1 MKTIGMD
8 IGTTTVC
15 AILADAE
22 TGKLLNVQ
30 TLTNDAHLK
39 SEKSW
44 ERIQNP
50 KRILELCRK
59 LLAGYLD
66 KYDDVESIGVTGA
79 MHGILYTDKE
89 GQAVSP
95 LYTWQDQRGDQIN
108 PESGKSYAKELSE
121 ITGYAMAT
129 GFGLTT
135 HYYNTKH
142 HLIPKG
148 AVSFCTI
155 PDYVAFSIA
164 QEREPLLHQ
173 SMAAS
178 LGIYDIQKGCFDTEA
193 VERAGMDI
201 EMLPRV
207 TKENALC
214 GRTRRSVRMRQRK
227 RHIRRH
233 C

>member
-89 GQAVSP
+89 GCKSAVYMAGSK
-95 LYTWQDQRGDQIN
+95 WRSDK
-108 PESGKSYAKELSE
+108 SGKWKELCKRIVRDHRLCNGNRFWS
-121 ITGYAMAT
+121 
-129 GFGLTT
+129 
-135 HYYNTKH
+135 YNTLLQYETSFNSKRSGIFLYNSGLCRFFDRTGERTITSSKH
-142 HLIPKG
+142 
-148 AVSFCTI
+148 
-155 PDYVAFSIA
+155 
-164 QEREPLLHQ
+164 
-173 SMAAS
+173 
-178 LGIYDIQKGCFDTEA
+178 GCKSWD
-193 VERAGMDI
+193 
-201 EMLPRV
+201 L
-207 TKENALC
+207 
-214 GRTRRSVRMRQRK
+214 
-227 RHIRRH
+227 
-233 C
+233 

>member
-108 PESGKSYAKELSE
+108 PESGKELCKRIVRDHRLCNGNRFWS
-121 ITGYAMAT
+121 
-129 GFGLTT
+129 
-135 HYYNTKH
+135 YNTLLQYETSFNSKRSGIFLYNSGLCRFFDRTGERTITSSKH
-142 HLIPKG
+142 
-148 AVSFCTI
+148 
-155 PDYVAFSIA
+155 
-164 QEREPLLHQ
+164 
-173 SMAAS
+173 
-178 LGIYDIQKGCFDTEA
+178 GCKSWD
-193 VERAGMDI
+193 
-201 EMLPRV
+201 L
-207 TKENALC
+207 
-214 GRTRRSVRMRQRK
+214 
-227 RHIRRH
+227 
-233 C
+233 